1 MKIRPGISRVVGF
14 VFLSAMTSAPAL
26 GQEVQSSP
34 FHRMQDG
41 NGRIIPCECWIGGQ
55 LVKLGTTACM
65 NTPNGRQMSRCSLVE
80 NVTSWVPTGESCQVS
95 GLDRQHSLVLR
106 QASSSKFGITV
117 TVHSM
122 RSAGRGVRGAQGG

>member
-14 VFLSAMTSAPAL
+14 VILSATTGAPAL
-26 GQEVQSSP
+26 GQPLGQEVQPSP

-80 NVTSWVPTGESCQVS
+80 NVTSWVPTGESCQTSV
-95 GLDRQHSLVLR
+95 LDRQHRLARR
-106 QASSSKFGITV
+106 QTSSSNQNVDPLARSSQVKLFGL
-117 TVHSM
+117 
-122 RSAGRGVRGAQGG
+122 